1 MVWYVARYRVR
12 RLHTQLEGKI
22 MRHLNWL
29 SHTQEH
35 YRKYSIAE
43 LRHVRKDATA
53 AARLVISGSP
63 RQNDYLNIALYASQE
78 LKRRETLI

>member
-1 MVWYVARYRVR
+1 
-12 RLHTQLEGKI
+12 

-43 LRHVRKDATA
+43 LRHVREDATA

>member
-1 MVWYVARYRVR
+1 
-12 RLHTQLEGKI
+12 

-35 YRKYSIAE
+35 YRDYSIAE
-43 LRHVRKDATA
+43 LRHVREDARA
-53 AARLVISGSP
+53 AAQAVISGSP

-78 LKRRETLI
+78 LKRRENLT

>member
-1 MVWYVARYRVR
+1 
-12 RLHTQLEGKI
+12 

-43 LRHVRKDATA
+43 LRNVREDATA
-53 AARLVISGSP
+53 AAR
-63 RQNDYLNIALYASQE
+63 NLN
-78 LKRRETLI
+78 LKGRMK